1 MRAGARLPRWTD
13 AQHIAQDV
21 FGLDYPLCTLG
32 QWLLDQ
38 QDKYLREGR
47 PAVYSLGRNS
57 LTINLNLADVTLWRS
72 GTYTITGGENRPD
85 AKITLAKD
93 RVIVLSLRGATA
105 QRLTLQSNVNLTLDT
120 RDLVK
125 LETLEMRQG
134 SKLTL
139 NAGGAMAVAE
149 VIRPADTGTAEDT
162 KVYITG
168 GSLDANL
175 TENKGRTL
183 YRFNGQGATSVTVS
197 GHAYPADTPQE
208 DGAIA
213 CGCPHPP
220 RACAGLLP
228 GG

>member
-1 MRAGARLPRWTD
+1 MHP
-13 AQHIAQDV
+13 
-21 FGLDYPLCTLG
+21 G

-168 GSLDANL
+168 GSLDANH
-175 TENKGRTL
+175 TETRAAPCTALMARRRSQRNRFGACLSCRYAPGGRQLLPVAVRT
-183 YRFNGQGATSVTVS
+183 RR
-197 GHAYPADTPQE
+197 GHAL
-208 DGAIA
+208 
-213 CGCPHPP
+213 
-220 RACAGLLP
+220 GLLP